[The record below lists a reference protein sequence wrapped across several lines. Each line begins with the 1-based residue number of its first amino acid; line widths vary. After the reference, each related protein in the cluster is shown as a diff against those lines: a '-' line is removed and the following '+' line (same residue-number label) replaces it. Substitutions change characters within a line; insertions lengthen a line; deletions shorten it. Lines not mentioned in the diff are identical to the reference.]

1 MRPMDETTATFVRIL
16 CLFKNLGFNVSL
28 CEFPYF
34 FLTPKVRT
42 KQWWHIYVSSGNWN
56 IHSSF
61 LLGSCQLRC
70 EAMTSSKRPVS
81 VVARFQHASP
91 VWGLLETLQDLPLAT
106 TSGPV
111 RWRGLKYQSCKV
123 MGAWKHRSTPTKINL
138 DPEKGTFISQP
149 SIFRWTRL
157 LHFETSKVHSKRSQ
171 IKKQKPTNLIQRT
184 QEFWNF

>member
-1 MRPMDETTATFVRIL
+1 MW
-16 CLFKNLGFNVSL
+16 VSL
-28 CEFPYF
+28 PF
-34 FLTPKVRT
+34 FLTQKVRT
-42 KQWWHIYVSSGNWN
+42 KQWWHIYFSFGNWN

-123 MGAWKHRSTPTKINL
+123 MGVHGNTAVPPKINI

-149 SIFRWTRL
+149 SIFRVTCL
-157 LHFETSKVHSKRSQ
+157 LHFETSKVDSKRSQ

-184 QEFWNF
+184 QEICNF